1 MATSLCLS
9 ETQVKILI
17 IKDELFQLSDKIGE
31 NLVSKQKDEV
41 EKNQKR
47 ILVEEFLFTFSQDSS
62 KTLDT
67 IK

>member
-47 ILVEEFLFTFSQDSS
+47 I
-62 KTLDT
+62 
-67 IK
+67 